1 VASVALRGPSAA
13 LRFAQ
18 DDALVG
24 QIGKRSRLWLLAP
37 VEEAGG
43 QEDQRDHEGELGVL
57 ERVKVEAHDAVHCPC
72 HAACEP

>member
-1 VASVALRGPSAA
+1 MSRRGGA
-13 LRFAQ
+13 
-18 DDALVG
+18 DAPPL
-24 QIGKRSRLWLLAP
+24 SFLLA

-57 ERVKVEAHDAVHCPC
+57 ERVKVEAHEAVHCPC

>member
-1 VASVALRGPSAA
+1 MSRRGGA
-13 LRFAQ
+13 
-18 DDALVG
+18 DAPPL
-24 QIGKRSRLWLLAP
+24 SLLLA

-57 ERVKVEAHDAVHCPC
+57 ERVKVEAHEAVHCPC